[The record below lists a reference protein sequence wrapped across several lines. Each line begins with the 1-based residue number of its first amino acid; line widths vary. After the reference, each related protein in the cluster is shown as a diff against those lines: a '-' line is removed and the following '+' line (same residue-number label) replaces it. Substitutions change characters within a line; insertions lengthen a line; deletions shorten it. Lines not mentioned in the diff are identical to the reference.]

1 MSSPLTS
8 TGPQRKLLGAR
19 KRCSNGSVHDQEV
32 SQPSK
37 YFRESSV
44 DRLSKDERK
53 TSKPPASNANHG
65 KEEGCQW
72 FENAFCSTRNI
83 SKRIILQ
90 ESSCTKNLITEKENQ
105 ENIVERLEVHTA
117 NKKLQSPRTKK
128 EDEDSN
134 SQKDVFEES
143 FQDLDFLSHVE
154 SIESQNSVDFAD
166 TVAESPAENLVVVNR
181 PEDNTQL
188 TVASGKTESH
198 RAVEKTFGGKQS
210 SDLEKNVEIASNTLK
225 FEKQSDSDRCE
236 GKDVVDTHVSDVLGR
251 TPQTGKEEGLVSI
264 RVGSLRDRL
273 KRKLLQNVGA
283 RSPVSPAQT
292 VEEGRQ
298 SRIKEVERE
307 AAILQD
313 EGSADDIGP
322 FYGLP
327 SKVQDL
333 LQKQRGITSLY
344 EWQDRCLK
352 LPSLQKGGNLVYSLP
367 TSGGKTLVAEVL
379 ILKELLCKKRDAL
392 MILPFVS
399 IVQEK
404 VKGLAQ
410 LAVELDFLVEEY
422 AGSRGRFPPIKH
434 RRRCLYIATIE
445 KAHSL
450 VNSLLEQDRLD
461 SLGLVVVDELH
472 MIGEGRSRGACLEA
486 TLLKVLHARA
496 STQIIG
502 MSATLNNIGDLLSF
516 LKADIFSSD
525 FRPVKLTEYVKL
537 QDNIFEVQKGVTL
550 QDSLDHQRTV
560 TFESRDGKGR
570 P

>member
-1 MSSPLTS
+1 MNSL
-8 TGPQRKLLGAR
+8 
-19 KRCSNGSVHDQEV
+19 
-32 SQPSK
+32 
-37 YFRESSV
+37 
-44 DRLSKDERK
+44 
-53 TSKPPASNANHG
+53 
-65 KEEGCQW
+65 
-72 FENAFCSTRNI
+72 
-83 SKRIILQ
+83 KRIILQ

-166 TVAESPAENLVVVNR
+166 TVAESPAEDLVVVNR

-188 TVASGKTESH
+188 TVASSETESH
-198 RAVEKTFGGKQS
+198 TAVEKTVGGKQS
-210 SDLEKNVEIASNTLK
+210 SDLEKNVEIYSNTLK
-225 FEKQSDSDRCE
+225 FEKQSDNDRCQ
-236 GKDVVDTHVSDVLGR
+236 GKDVVDTDVSGR
-251 TPQTGKEEGLVSI
+251 TLQTGKEDGLESI

-327 SKVQDL
+327 SKVQEL

-461 SLGLVVVDELH
+461 SLGLVVVDEVKD
-472 MIGEGRSRGACLEA
+472 
-486 TLLKVLHARA
+486 TLK
-496 STQIIG
+496 
-502 MSATLNNIGDLLSF
+502 
-516 LKADIFSSD
+516 
-525 FRPVKLTEYVKL
+525 YV
-537 QDNIFEVQKGVTL
+537 
-550 QDSLDHQRTV
+550 
-560 TFESRDGKGR
+560 